1 MRCGKVMELRFPSPG
16 LRAKHAT
23 LGKDIK
29 RDGNSVGVAISRR
42 RYPNANPSLPIC
54 RGIIQL
60 SIISTNPLLAII
72 LLRVTPTAKRNSY
85 RVAILVGALPRVAGH
100 ARNPGLCNRNSVR
113 VAKGAYQ
120 PTAAQSTDLHLHLNT
135 VGKCVSN
142 LETLIGCSALFIA
155 NAEILIFNSAKILT
169 VMVMIIASSGNGAT
183 VLRAGPTALVA
194 VAMVM
199 AGS

>member
-1 MRCGKVMELRFPSPG
+1 M
-16 LRAKHAT
+16 
-23 LGKDIK
+23 
-29 RDGNSVGVAISRR
+29 
-42 RYPNANPSLPIC
+42 RYPNAKPSLPIC

-60 SIISTNPLLAII
+60 SITS
-72 LLRVTPTAKRNSY
+72 TAKRNSY

-113 VAKGAYQ
+113 VAGGAYQ
-120 PTAAQSTDLHLHLNT
+120 PTAAQSTDLHLHLNS

-142 LETLIGCSALFIA
+142 LETLIGCSALFMA
-155 NAEILIFNSAKILT
+155 NAEILISNSVIIMT
-169 VMVMIIASSGNGAT
+169 GMVMIMMASGYGVTALRVGAT
-183 VLRAGPTALVA
+183 ALAA